1 MTTLLQRST
10 EFTPERALITG
21 ASAGLGHAFATRLG
35 RQSVDLVLVAR
46 NTARLER
53 LKSDLESQQPD
64 LTIEIIS
71 ADLATDAGIDVVRE
85 RLSDRNTPIDL
96 LINNA
101 GFGLK
106 EPLDRSSLTAER
118 QLFDVLAW
126 APLALS
132 HSVLPVM
139 LERQRGW
146 ILNVASLA
154 GFLPSGTYAAAKS
167 HTIMLARSIN
177 AQYRA
182 RGIVASALCPGFVRT
197 EFHQR
202 MALASTGVPWFAWA
216 KPSRIVRD
224 ALRGLAA
231 GKTVIVSDF
240 RYRLIRPLLAL
251 VPDSLI
257 DKYNVLHSRSQVTAL
272 AVTEERNDVPKQTE
286 DPSIKDPELYEE
298 LRKDGNSKEKSARIA
313 NAAAAS
319 SRSKVGRTGG
329 KSGSYDDWTKDEL
342 YRRAQELE
350 ISGRS
355 KMNRDDLIHA
365 LRNH

>member
-21 ASAGLGHAFATRLG
+21 ASAGLGRAFATRLA

-46 NTARLER
+46 NTARLEK

-197 EFHQR
+197 EF
-202 MALASTGVPWFAWA
+202 
-216 KPSRIVRD
+216 
-224 ALRGLAA
+224 
-231 GKTVIVSDF
+231 
-240 RYRLIRPLLAL
+240 
-251 VPDSLI
+251 
-257 DKYNVLHSRSQVTAL
+257 
-272 AVTEERNDVPKQTE
+272 
-286 DPSIKDPELYEE
+286 
-298 LRKDGNSKEKSARIA
+298 
-313 NAAAAS
+313 
-319 SRSKVGRTGG
+319 
-329 KSGSYDDWTKDEL
+329 
-342 YRRAQELE
+342 
-350 ISGRS
+350 
-355 KMNRDDLIHA
+355 
-365 LRNH
+365 